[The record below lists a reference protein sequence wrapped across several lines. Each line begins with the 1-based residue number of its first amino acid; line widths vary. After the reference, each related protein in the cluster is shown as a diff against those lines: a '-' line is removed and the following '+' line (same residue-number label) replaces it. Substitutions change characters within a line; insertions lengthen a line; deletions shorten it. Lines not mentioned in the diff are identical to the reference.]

1 MGNRCAGLEVTVSK
15 AWHQGHGLDAM
26 PWNTKNV
33 VQLRRE
39 FVALAKMR
47 GISFSAICLRFGISR
62 KTGYKWIQREANRGA
77 EALENQRP
85 KPCRRRNQ
93 IPVAM
98 EQQVLSVRKEHPSW
112 GPRKLRR
119 RLKNLGVT
127 GLASTSAIGR
137 LLRRE
142 GCIKPAVSVQHQP
155 WQRFERATPNELWQ
169 MDFKGHFAM
178 HQNRCHPLTVIDD
191 CSRYLI
197 GLRACAD
204 EQSVGV
210 QQHLHRMFLTHGLPM
225 CILCD
230 NGPPWSGCGQKYTAL
245 TVWLLQLGVRTIH
258 GRAFHPQT
266 QGKDE
271 RFHRTLK
278 NDLLCRYDW
287 PELETTQQRFDAFRR
302 VYNHDRP
309 HDALDLD
316 CPADHYE
323 PSRRT
328 MPTQIPRADYDQSD
342 LVRRVKSK
350 GEITFRNRFFYIGSA
365 FYGLDVALR
374 PTAND
379 GVYRVYYASFPL
391 GLVDCKTPTSLPKGS
406 YHTLISEPLE
416 QGPKV

>member
-1 MGNRCAGLEVTVSK
+1 MGNSCAGLEVTLSK
-15 AWHQGHGLDAM
+15 AWEQGHGLAPM

-47 GISFSAICLRFGISR
+47 GMSFSALCQRFAISR
-62 KTGYKWIQREANRGA
+62 KTGYKWMKRQAGGGPDALANQPPR
-77 EALENQRP
+77 LT
-85 KPCRRRNQ
+85 RRRNQ
-93 IPVAM
+93 TSVAM
-98 EQQVLSVRKEHPSW
+98 EQQVLALREEQPTW

-127 GLASTSAIGR
+127 GLPSTSAIGR

-142 GCIKPAVSVQHQP
+142 GCIESAVSAQHTA

-204 EQSVGV
+204 EQSFGV
-210 QQHLHRMFLTHGLPM
+210 QQHLQSMFMLYGLPE

-230 NGPPWSGCGQKYTAL
+230 NGPPWSGNGQRYTAL
-245 TVWLLQLGVRTIH
+245 SVWLMQLGVRTIH

-278 NDLLCRYDW
+278 NDLLCRHDW
-287 PELETTQQRFDAFRR
+287 VDLRQTQQRFDSFRQ

-309 HDALDLD
+309 HDALGLD
-316 CPADHYE
+316 CPADHYR
-323 PSRRT
+323 PSSRS
-328 MPTQIPRADYDQSD
+328 MPSVIPRADYDQTD
-342 LVRRVKSK
+342 IVRRVKSK

-365 FYGLDVALR
+365 FHRLDVALR
-374 PTAND
+374 PTANE
-379 GVYRVYYASFPL
+379 GVYRVYYAAFPL
-391 GLVDCKTPTSLPKGS
+391 GLIDCQTPTSRRKGS
-406 YHTLISEPLE
+406 YHPMVPEPTE
-416 QGPKV
+416 QNTKV